1 MGRPHSAL
9 YGLSIKYIATTCG
22 VSLKTAARW
31 KSGTTCPGLCEL
43 AMLERDLGVWDP
55 AWRGWVLR
63 RGKLISPEGLESTP
77 GEVRGIPYMSS
88 VIATYQAEFRRLRD
102 EADGL
107 EEQPE
112 ATEEFPAIWGITA

>member
-1 MGRPHSAL
+1 M
-9 YGLSIKYIATTCG
+9 I
-22 VSLKTAARW
+22 
-31 KSGTTCPGLCEL
+31 
-43 AMLERDLGVWDP
+43 LESDLGCFSP
-55 AWRGWVLR
+55 EWRGWVIR
-63 RGKLISPEGLESTP
+63 HGKLISPEGLAATP

-107 EEQPE
+107 DEQPE